1 MPFPS
6 PPHTL
11 KIGKWQHP
19 ISIRTLRPDFNES
32 CAQNGPNIFQTQHLI
47 SYYWSQSNVK
57 SPWQW
62 KVKHYLILVHLYVS
76 LTRNWCENIDWR
88 RQTKVL
94 LITIGSHFNKI
105 IFNVI
110 SSLTNLIIIG
120 LFWFTF
126 YNPRVDWHT
135 KSFHFEPL
143 NDETLECKALSINIF
158 GVDHDYH
165 MDVFKRWYMGWLMG
179 ANFLRYIK
187 ILS

>member
-1 MPFPS
+1 MTTS
-6 PPHTL
+6 N
-11 KIGKWQHP
+11 
-19 ISIRTLRPDFNES
+19 FNEDFETRLQWIMCS
-32 CAQNGPNIFQTQHLI
+32 K
-47 SYYWSQSNVK
+47 WSQHTSNPTPYFLLLITIKCEKFMTMK
-57 SPWQW
+57 SQTLFNFGASLCFINKELVWKHWWQ
-62 KVKHYLILVHLYVS
+62 
-76 LTRNWCENIDWR
+76 

-94 LITIGSHFNKI
+94 LITIGSHFKKI
-105 IFNVI
+105 VFNVI
-110 SSLTNLIIIG
+110 SSLTNLINIE

-165 MDVFKRWYMGWLMG
+165 MDVFKRWYKGWLMG
-179 ANFLRYIK
+179 ANFLRCIK